1 MAKQSRC
8 SGAEPPLHVFQ
19 DEYYQQPSAAQNA
32 HTHSI
37 LQTPKSRQPLQP
49 TNQNA
54 VLNPPATT
62 SAKMSPFK
70 AKSNLR
76 MGSHP
81 PRTPLKPKGS
91 SKLNMV
97 QMPPPANYPHPST
110 DSLAKKQPPMSRFKT
125 VARRASPD
133 YQVMQFGTNTD
144 SQFTQLY
151 PVPPPNPM
159 KGLGSF
165 HFMEDEENDHFAP
178 RPASQGPHLPDETYQ
193 TKTGGKR
200 QLLEAAPI
208 KELRP
213 VKKAKLEE
221 GEVPAHDAFPP
232 IEDDGEK
239 PGISYA
245 NLIGMAILRSPQRKL
260 TLSQIYKWIS
270 DTFRWYNLEDAG
282 WQNSIRHNLSLNKAF
297 IKQERPKN
305 DPGKG
310 HYWSIEPGK
319 EHQFMGKEKA
329 TRKPTMT
336 AENLPVMSTRLEP
349 QASLGQPNRN
359 HFLQPA
365 PILEPAQQFHQRP
378 PSAHFS
384 RPVSRGNVQQQQLP
398 QVPLLPALP
407 QTSHGSTRPQTA
419 EMPQPSSDATIALPS
434 DNATIEETQDMHD
447 NLDEHEQEQANDM
460 DSYSP
465 LPAAMHSSPPI
476 IRHVTMDHGTT
487 PPRPV
492 SRHHPSSTT
501 NSKSHKRRFA
511 SMDDSGYISSLESSA
526 MRPNAK
532 GKLVL
537 TSEADRQHSRIKR
550 GRAEEEI
557 ARLRASSYES
567 PSKNR
572 SYGFAP
578 PSSSPLRH
586 NANEGQMLPPLTP
599 AMKLK
604 APLKPPPSASP
615 GTNLLRHR
623 QNVQKMIDSPFRR
636 AASQLPKLDSAVKL
650 TPGSR
655 YDDFFCSVNTDFRG
669 LDGGSFM
676 EDFDIFADPG
686 TPSMFFNLSP
696 VKSVHGNGS
705 PVKRTMGSVK
715 RPRLERPHSTSCLA
729 GLKGGASNSAF
740 LRVEKHS
747 PASKRMA
754 ELSNDRFESP
764 SNFLPLPS
772 SPLKLF
778 VQASPSKQMPLFDAE
793 NIDPAVAHLMS
804 RVCSADGTEP
814 GPEPWLTMEDL
825 CDTQR
830 LLEDDLEEDN
840 GFDILGGFEKIGSG
854 SHSSQPQQ
862 VQRLRPAFGTPG
874 KPGLGRSY
882 STNF

>member
-1 MAKQSRC
+1 MS
-8 SGAEPPLHVFQ
+8 
-19 DEYYQQPSAAQNA
+19 
-32 HTHSI
+32 
-37 LQTPKSRQPLQP
+37 
-49 TNQNA
+49 
-54 VLNPPATT
+54 
-62 SAKMSPFK
+62 SPFK
-70 AKSNLR
+70 AKSNSR

-81 PRTPLKPKGS
+81 PRTPLKPKAS

-97 QMPPPANYPHPST
+97 QMPPPTNYPHPST
-110 DSLAKKQPPMSRFKT
+110 DSLTKKQPPMSRFKT
-125 VARRASPD
+125 VAKKASPD
-133 YQVMQFGTNTD
+133 YHLMHFGANM
-144 SQFTQLY
+144 SSEFTQLY
-151 PVPPPNPM
+151 PAPPPNPM
-159 KGLGSF
+159 KRLGSF
-165 HFMEDEENDHFAP
+165 HFMEDKENDHFAMGQG
-178 RPASQGPHLPDETYQ
+178 SQGPHLTDETSQ

-200 QLLEAAPI
+200 HLLEAAPI
-208 KELRP
+208 REQRP
-213 VKKAKLEE
+213 IKKQKVEE
-221 GEVPAHDAFPP
+221 GEVPAYDAFPP

-270 DTFRWYNLEDAG
+270 DNFRWYNLEDAG

-329 TRKPTMT
+329 TRKSNMT

-349 QASLGQPNRN
+349 QPSPAQPNR
-359 HFLQPA
+359 HQVLQPA
-365 PILEPAQQFHQRP
+365 PILEPAQQFHQL
-378 PSAHFS
+378 PSSADFS
-384 RPVSRGNVQQQQLP
+384 CPISRGSIQQQQLP
-398 QVPLLPALP
+398 KIQLLPALP
-407 QTSHGSTRPQTA
+407 QSAHCSTRPQTA

-434 DNATIEETQDMHD
+434 DSATVEEIQDSHD
-447 NLDEHEQEQANDM
+447 TLDNQEQEQAHDM
-460 DSYSP
+460 GSYSP

-476 IRHVTMDHGTT
+476 IRHVSMDHGTT

-501 NSKSHKRRFA
+501 NQKTHKRRLA
-511 SMDDSGYISSLESSA
+511 SMDDSGYISSLESSV

-650 TPGSR
+650 TPGSK
-655 YDDFFCSVNTDFRG
+655 YEDFFCSANTDFRG
-669 LDGGSFM
+669 LEGGSFLD
-676 EDFDIFADPG
+676 EFDIFADPG

-705 PVKRTMGSVK
+705 PVKRSMGSVK
-715 RPRLERPHSTSCLA
+715 RPRLERPHSASSLA

-740 LRVEKHS
+740 LRVERHT
-747 PASKRMA
+747 PASKKMA
-754 ELSNDRFESP
+754 DLGNDKFESP
-764 SNFLPLPS
+764 SHFLPLPS

-778 VQASPSKQMPLFDAE
+778 VQASPSKQAPLFDTE
-793 NIDPAVAHLMS
+793 NLDPAVAHLMS
-804 RVCSADGTEP
+804 RVCSADGAES
-814 GPEPWLTMEDL
+814 GPEPWLTMDDL

-830 LLEDDLEEDN
+830 FLEDELEEDN

-854 SHSSQPQQ
+854 STSSQPQQ
-862 VQRLRPAFGTPG
+862 IQRLRPAFGTPG